1 MTDAVDVCSRCG
13 TATVTGTAATDVPVP
28 PCRACGATPDRIAAG
43 AAGRVYTWSTVHR
56 GMPGVP
62 VPYTVAYADFD
73 GGTRLFARVSGAVC
87 IGTTVTVVP
96 EDEAGFRFVVQ
107 EEAVA

>member
-13 TATVTGTAATDVPVP
+13 TATVTGTVAAPVP

-43 AAGRVYTWSTVHR
+43 ATGRVYTWSTVHR

-62 VPYTVAYADFD
+62 VPYTVAYADFPD
-73 GGTRLFARVSGAVC
+73 GTRLFARVSGSVG
-87 IGTTVTVVP
+87 IGSVVTVVP
-96 EDEAGFRFVVQ
+96 EDEAGFRFVTQ
-107 EEAVA
+107 EAEA